1 MLDRSTIRKE
11 ALIHSIPIGEVKDMK
26 SDVLWALNTF
36 LSKTLWSSM
45 FFSSISTIFKKEIL
59 CWKLIAFYN
68 IFTIEIGI
76 FEIQNLL
83 AI

>member
-36 LSKTLWSSM
+36 LSKTL
-45 FFSSISTIFKKEIL
+45 
-59 CWKLIAFYN
+59 
-68 IFTIEIGI
+68 
-76 FEIQNLL
+76 
-83 AI
+83 